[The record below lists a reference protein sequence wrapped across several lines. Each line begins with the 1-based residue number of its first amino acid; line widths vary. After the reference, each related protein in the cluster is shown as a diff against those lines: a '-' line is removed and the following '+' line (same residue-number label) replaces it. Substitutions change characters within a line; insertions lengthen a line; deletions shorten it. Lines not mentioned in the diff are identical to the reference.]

1 MRCETWFRK
10 KILKGDKMGMFLNMA
25 KLLEERQIGDWKL
38 EHFTVDSKNWRARI
52 DGITPG
58 TYVRLLHGW
67 ECVMSDTNMEK
78 RTNMDFCI
86 NAHGDI
92 LIGGLG
98 IGMIIL
104 AIQDNPEVKSITVI
118 EKNQEVIDM
127 VASQLNFNEKVKI
140 VCADVFEWEPKP
152 GFKYDVS
159 YMDIWS
165 WINKDIYEREM
176 KPLKRKYSRFLR
188 SKKEN
193 PNRYNKCWA
202 EYQARTGRRL
212 A

>member
-1 MRCETWFRK
+1 MYY
-10 KILKGDKMGMFLNMA
+10 KMEE
-25 KLLEERQIGDWKL
+25 LLEDREIGDWKL
-38 EHFTVDSKNWRARI
+38 EKFMINNNDFMAKI
-52 DGITPG
+52 QGIMPG
-58 TYVRLLHGW
+58 TYVRLLYKE
-67 ECVMSDTNMEK
+67 ECVMSNTDMEK

-86 NAHGDI
+86 NAHGDV

-104 AIQDNPEVKSITVI
+104 AIQDKPEVKSITVI

-127 VASQLNFNEKVKI
+127 IATQLNFNEKVNI
-140 VCADVFEWEPKP
+140 VCADVFEWKSER
-152 GFKYDVS
+152 GIKYDVS
-159 YMDIWS
+159 YMDIWNYVS
-165 WINKDIYEREM
+165 KDIYEKEM
-176 KPLKRKYSRFLR
+176 KFLKRRYTRFLR
-188 SKKEN
+188 PKKEN